1 MTRVLPLMPVEDV
14 PVVADKVWLYTG
26 AEGPPLAAHEEALSR
41 YLANR
46 ANASA
51 GREAHAV
58 VEGSLRGRLAR
69 LLGMDA
75 GDIALVSNASEAMN
89 LVAHTVDLQSGD
101 NVVLND
107 LEFPSVIQPW
117 LRLAMDGGIDIRLA
131 SHVGTGLP
139 ADAVTSLIDERTR
152 VVAFSHVS
160 FKSGWRHDVREL
172 SAAADKV
179 GALVLLDATQSLGV
193 MPVPAEL
200 VDVVVSSSYKW
211 LLGGHG
217 VGVLAWNR
225 RRRPLPDP
233 PCVGW
238 RSVPD
243 IFTGDRFEAYH
254 LHDDARRFEVGYP
267 SFPTIYLLD
276 TSLATL
282 IRYEPRAVR
291 DHVLALSGRLVEEL
305 STRGWELLTPAAP
318 EHRAGN
324 VAFSTPNGSKLA
336 GFLAERGI
344 HCWGGDGRLRAS
356 LHLFNGDDDI
366 DSLLGALDELPPHLR
381 PAG

>member
-1 MTRVLPLMPVEDV
+1 MPVEEV
-14 PVVADKVWLYTG
+14 PVAAAKVWLYTG
-26 AEGPPLAAHEEALSR
+26 AEGPPLAAHEAALTR

-51 GREAHAV
+51 GRDANADVEAR
-58 VEGSLRGRLAR
+58 LRERLAS
-69 LLGMDA
+69 LLGMDT
-75 GDIALVSNASEAMN
+75 GDIALVSNSSEAMN
-89 LVAHTVDLQSGD
+89 IVAGTIALQPGD
-101 NVVLND
+101 NIVLND
-107 LEFPSVIQPW
+107 LEFPSVVQPW
-117 LRLAMDGGIDIRLA
+117 LRLAGEGVVDIRLA
-131 SHVGTGLP
+131 AHVGTDLP
-139 ADAVTSLIDERTR
+139 TETVTSLIDDRTR

-160 FKSGWRHDVREL
+160 FKSGWRHDVRAL
-172 SAAADKV
+172 SEAADRV

-193 MPVPAEL
+193 IPVPADL
-200 VDVVVSSSYKW
+200 VDVVVCSSYKW

-233 PCVGW
+233 PAVGW

-243 IFTGDRFEAYH
+243 IFTRDRFETYH
-254 LHDDARRFEVGYP
+254 LHDDARRFETGFP

-276 TSLATL
+276 TSLGTL
-282 IRYEPRAVR
+282 GRYEATAVR
-291 DHVLALSGRLVEEL
+291 DHVLALSGRLVQEL

-324 VAFSTPNGSKLA
+324 VAVSTPNGSELA
-336 GFLAERGI
+336 GLLAEQGI

-356 LHLFNGDDDI
+356 VHLFNGDDDI
-366 DSLLGALDELPPHLR
+366 DRLLAALDELPPHLR
-381 PAG
+381 PGG

>member
-1 MTRVLPLMPVEDV
+1 MTRLPLMPVEDV

-26 AEGPPLAAHEEALSR
+26 AEGPPLAAHDQALTR

-46 ANASA
+46 AKASA
-51 GREAHAV
+51 GRDAHAL
-58 VEGSLRGRLAR
+58 VEASLRERLAS
-69 LLGMDA
+69 LLGIQT
-75 GDIALVSNASEAMN
+75 GDIALVSNSSEAMN
-89 LVAHTVDLQSGD
+89 LVARTISVQPGD
-101 NVVLND
+101 NIVVND

-117 LRLAMDGGIDIRLA
+117 LRLARDGGVEVRLA
-131 SHVGTGLP
+131 SHAGTELP
-139 ADAVTSLIDERTR
+139 AEAVTSLVDERTR

-160 FKSGWRHDVREL
+160 YLSGWRHDVRAL
-172 SAAADKV
+172 SEAADKV

-193 MPVPAEL
+193 IPVPAEL
-200 VDVVVSSSYKW
+200 VDVVVCSSYKW

-233 PCVGW
+233 PSVGW

-243 IFTGDRFEAYH
+243 IFTSDRFETYH
-254 LHDDARRFEVGYP
+254 VHDDARRFETGYP
-267 SFPTIYLLD
+267 SFPTIYLLEA
-276 TSLATL
+276 SLAVL
-282 IRYEPRAVR
+282 GRYEPTAIR

-305 STRGWELLTPAAP
+305 STRGWKLLTPAAP

-324 VAFSTPNGSKLA
+324 VAFHAPSGAELA
-336 GFLAERGI
+336 RLLAEQRI

-366 DSLLGALDELPPHLR
+366 DKLIAALDALPPGLR
-381 PAG
+381 PVE